1 MKLHILPV
9 GTVFFRTNCCLLAFD
24 DSAVIV
30 DPGFEG
36 RRVAEAARALGKPVA
51 AVLLTHGHSDH
62 TGGLPAVMKA
72 FDCPV
77 MIGADDAYRLPQ
89 RPDRLL
95 QDGDRL
101 VFGGETV
108 EVLSTPGHTE
118 GSVCFLMPGLMLS
131 GDTLFYRSV
140 GRTDL
145 SGGDSGALTA
155 SLRRLCALPDDYRV
169 IPGHGRETTLS
180 AEKAG
185 NPYLA
190 ADGERK
196 L

>member
-1 MKLHILPV
+1 MEISEQPQEEIVEKIPGRDVYETGSSLVSALLGV
-9 GTVFFRTNCCLLAFD
+9 VLVFTFLVRLMGV
-24 DSAVIV
+24 SG
-30 DPGFEG
+30 P
-36 RRVAEAARALGKPVA
+36 
-51 AVLLTHGHSDH
+51 S
-62 TGGLPAVMKA
+62 
-72 FDCPV
+72 
-77 MIGADDAYRLPQ
+77 MIPT
-89 RPDRLL
+89 L

-155 SLRRLCALPDDYRV
+155 SLRRLCALPEDYRV
-169 IPGHGRETTLS
+169 IPGHGRETTQS